1 MDCNLGGIKLLKVVY
16 FDEGSALDFISI
28 KNGGN
33 LIEETV
39 KERKTGGNVQGEG
52 GAGVKTGQG
61 IRRLLDTLL
70 VDVDGKVGLDGSLFR
85 EKTNIIQSSLSNTIL
100 TDFIRAVNRQR
111 RKKKEIEK
119 LEGYEI
125 EIVEDSIAYF
135 QRIAPYLNFTEGKV
149 ELGDGINM
157 SMNKIQDTLKIGK
170 GYYELLAKNHGGQE
184 IIIRFNNSV
193 FRNNYSVS
201 DLDQMDL
208 VFYGIK
214 VGKLE
219 KKLLNFESLME
230 IYSKNNKDD
239 LNDIKRKFQQK
250 DKEKSDVSNKLDVY
264 DIILA
269 GVE

>member
-1 MDCNLGGIKLLKVVY
+1 MLKVVY

-33 LIEETV
+33 LIEETI
-39 KERKTGGNVQGEG
+39 KEKKKGSDIG
-52 GAGVKTGQG
+52 GAGGAAVKAGEG

-70 VDVDGKVGLDGSLFR
+70 VDVDGKVGFDGSIFR
-85 EKTNIIQSSLSNTIL
+85 EKTKIIQSSLSNTIM
-100 TDFIRAVNRQR
+100 TDFIRTVNRQR
-111 RKKKEIEK
+111 GKRREIEK
-119 LEGYEI
+119 LEGYQI

-135 QRIAPYLNFTEGKV
+135 QRISPYLIFTEGKV
-149 ELGDGINM
+149 DLGDGINM
-157 SMNKIQDTLKIGK
+157 NISKMQEALKVGK
-170 GYYELLAKNHGGQE
+170 GYYELLARNGQE
-184 IIIRFNNSV
+184 KEVIIRFNNSV

-214 VGKLE
+214 VGRLE
-219 KKLLNFESLME
+219 KNLLNFEKLMGT
-230 IYSKNNKDD
+230 YSKANKDGMD
-239 LNDIKRKFQQK
+239 ELKRKFQQK
-250 DKEKSDVSNKLDVY
+250 STGMKDETTVLDVY

>member
-1 MDCNLGGIKLLKVVY
+1 MLKVVY

-33 LIEETV
+33 LLEETV
-39 KERKTGGNVQGEG
+39 KEKKTGSNFKGEA
-52 GAGVKTGQG
+52 GAGVKAGQG

-70 VDVDGKVGLDGSLFR
+70 VDVDGKVGLDGNLFR
-85 EKTNIIQSSLSNTIL
+85 EKTNLVQSSISNTVL
-100 TDFIRAVNRQR
+100 TDFIKTVNRQR
-111 RKKKEIEK
+111 RKNREIDK

-135 QRIAPYLNFTEGKV
+135 QRISPYLLFTDGEV
-149 ELGDGINM
+149 DLGDGINM
-157 SMNKIQDTLKIGK
+157 NISKMQDALKIGK
-170 GYYELLAKNHGGQE
+170 GYYELLAKNNDGQE
-184 IIIRFNNSV
+184 IITRFNNSV

-201 DLDQMDL
+201 DLDQMNL

-214 VGKLE
+214 VGKL
-219 KKLLNFESLME
+219 KKDLLNFEKLME
-230 IYSKNNKDD
+230 TYSKSNKDELED
-239 LNDIKRKFQQK
+239 LKRKFQQK
-250 DKEKSDVSNKLDVY
+250 DKQKADASDKLDVY